1 MSKENK
7 IRHNKKKLLEAL
19 EKSLGIV
26 TTACK
31 IAGVH
36 RSTYYEYYNTDEEF
50 KKECDD
56 MSNIVLDFAESQLH
70 KQIKDGNPSSTIF
83 YLKTK
88 GKNRGYYE
96 KILNENLN
104 THKGEIKTKIDYSKL
119 DESTLKDIIK
129 QLRDKRD

>member
-7 IRHNKKKLLEAL
+7 IRHNKKKILEAL

>member
-7 IRHNKKKLLEAL
+7 IRHNKKKILEAL

-88 GKNRGYYE
+88 GKKRGYYE

-104 THKGEIKTKIDYSKL
+104 THKGEIKTKLDYSKL

>member
-1 MSKENK
+1 MSKEDK
-7 IRHNKKKLLEAL
+7 TRHNKKKLLEAL

-31 IAGVH
+31 IAGIH
-36 RSTYYEYYNTDEEF
+36 RSTYYEYYNADEEF
-50 KKECDD
+50 KKACDD

-88 GKNRGYYE
+88 GKERGYYE
-96 KILNENLN
+96 KMLNENHN
-104 THKGEIKTKIDYSKL
+104 THYGEVKINYNLPNGDNTKPNK
-119 DESTLKDIIK
+119 
-129 QLRDKRD
+129 